1 MCSFVSGNFLKEWR
15 VEKKTPDTLF
25 TGSFDQ
31 DTYTHTDPYLDL
43 DFRKKRN
50 LAREA
55 PKKRNL
61 AGEAP
66 KKRNLAGEAPKNV
79 TWQGR
84 HQKT

>member
-66 KKRNLAGEAPKNV
+66 KNV